1 MILTKKLRWN
11 TIFWRVGVSYSHY
24 DALGVDEGAS
34 QQEIRRKYYELAK
47 KYHPDVAKDEATSQK
62 FIKIKEAYETLGDEK
77 KRKQYDNSFSSRSYA
92 SQSDSYDYSSSQQRR
107 QYGSAYYAYQEPTK

>member
-1 MILTKKLRWN
+1 MILTKKLVLT

>member
-1 MILTKKLRWN
+1 MILTKKIAL
-11 TIFWRVGVSYSHY
+11 TGIFWRIGMGYSHY
-24 DALGVDEGAS
+24 DALGLDEGAS

-47 KYHPDVAKDEATSQK
+47 KYHPDVAKDDATSQK

-92 SQSDSYDYSSSQQRR
+92 SQSDSYDYSSSQ
-107 QYGSAYYAYQEPTK
+107 